1 MKWRINE
8 SDDHGASG
16 HGTQHGDEVLSLDGQ
31 QVLERLGAYIRIVG
45 EDEGLDDL
53 LAIAEEH
60 MLRAAQADGL
70 GAEFKGEFGIF
81 GVIGVDAHVISASGG
96 LIEAH
101 LVRPAE
107 NGVKVS
113 GQLGFDQRHRTGDN
127 DALTAVDGDDVALVQ
142 HDIGSKD
149 VNLFRG
155 GIDAEALD
163 TAYAWR
169 AHAARDNGSVARLS
183 TMARQDALSG
193 DHALEVIGVRLPAH
207 KDCGA
212 PGFMNGNG
220 VVGGKDNL
228 THGGSGARVEAAR
241 KHVNSGGGVELRMQ
255 ELVELRG
262 IDAHKRLIAG
272 DEPLLDHVDRDAQ
285 RRCGRALARTRLQ
298 HPQLALLDSELDVA
312 HIAIMALK
320 DVKDAVKLGRGLLQ
334 PGNVCEI
341 GDGLGVADAGDDVLA
356 LRVHKEVA
364 IGSPSTAGG
373 VARERDAGRGGLPL
387 VAEYHDLDVDGGT
400 EVVGDAVAL
409 TVDASALIHPAAE
422 HGLDGQTKLKAGI
435 CGEGDSPVHDEL
447 GIRGGIDLSGE
458 NLLELNDKIAEI
470 FIGELGIGAD
480 PGDQAS
486 LGDGVLEQVGIDT
499 QHHVGEHLDE
509 PAIRIPCE
517 VRVVGLGDEAH
528 NGFIVEAE
536 VQHGVHHAR
545 HGERRSG
552 ADRDE

>member
-1 MKWRINE
+1 
-8 SDDHGASG
+8 
-16 HGTQHGDEVLSLDGQ
+16 
-31 QVLERLGAYIRIVG
+31 
-45 EDEGLDDL
+45 
-53 LAIAEEH
+53 
-60 MLRAAQADGL
+60 
-70 GAEFKGEFGIF
+70 
-81 GVIGVDAHVISASGG
+81 
-96 LIEAH
+96 
-101 LVRPAE
+101 
-107 NGVKVS
+107 
-113 GQLGFDQRHRTGDN
+113 
-127 DALTAVDGDDVALVQ
+127 
-142 HDIGSKD
+142 
-149 VNLFRG
+149 
-155 GIDAEALD
+155 
-163 TAYAWR
+163 
-169 AHAARDNGSVARLS
+169 
-183 TMARQDALSG
+183 
-193 DHALEVIGVRLPAH
+193 
-207 KDCGA
+207 
-212 PGFMNGNG
+212 
-220 VVGGKDNL
+220 
-228 THGGSGARVEAAR
+228 
-241 KHVNSGGGVELRMQ
+241 MQ

-262 IDAHKRLIAG
+262 VDAHKRLIAG

-285 RRCGRALARTRLQ
+285 GRRSRTLARTRLQ
-298 HPQLALLDSELDVA
+298 HPQLALLNGELDIA

-320 DVKDAVKLGRGLLQ
+320 DAKDAVKLGRGLLQ

-400 EVVGDAVAL
+400 EIVGDAVAL
-409 TVDASALIHPAAE
+409 TVDAGALIHPAAE

-435 CGEGDSPVHDEL
+435 CGEGNGPVHDEL

-458 NLLELNDKIAEI
+458 DRLELIDKIAEI

-480 PGDQAS
+480 PGNQAP

-499 QHHVGEHLDE
+499 QYHVGEHLDE

-517 VRVVGLGDEAH
+517 VRVVCLGDEPH
-528 NGFIVEAE
+528 HGFIVEAE